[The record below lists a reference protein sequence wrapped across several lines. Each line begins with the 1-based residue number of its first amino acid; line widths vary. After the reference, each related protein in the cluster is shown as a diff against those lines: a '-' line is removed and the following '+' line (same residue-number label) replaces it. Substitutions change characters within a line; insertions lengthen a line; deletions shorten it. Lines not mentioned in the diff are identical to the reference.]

1 MTFDQIHSELKK
13 KIYHPVYFLCGE
25 ETFYIDKLEE
35 YFDKQILT
43 ESEQE
48 FNQTV
53 VYGKEIDIVTLV
65 SYARRYPMMSNHQ
78 LIIVREAQD
87 MKSLFQKEKD
97 EATSDSGDKKSK
109 KDTKKE
115 DKDPLVEYL
124 LKPTPS
130 TILVFCYKY
139 KKVDMRT
146 KIAKLLL
153 KHSILFESK
162 KLYDDKLPSW
172 ITDYAKSEGIKIN
185 PKAVHLL
192 SEYLGNDL
200 TKIANEIGKLSLN
213 LKENQEITTTM
224 VEDNIGI
231 SKDFNVFELIK
242 AIGYRNKFK
251 SFQIAEYF
259 SANPKN
265 NPMILTISQ
274 LYAFF
279 LKVLT
284 YHTLPDRSSN
294 IAASEL
300 GINAYF
306 LNDYA
311 HAAKEYSASHCMR
324 NIGFLQEYD
333 MRSKGVNNAGTGEGE
348 LLKELVY
355 KILN

>member
-1 MTFDQIHSELKK
+1 MTFDQIFSELKK
-13 KIYHPVYFLCGE
+13 KIYHPVYFLSGE
-25 ETFYIDKLEE
+25 ENFYIDRLAE
-35 YFDKQILT
+35 YFDKNILT
-43 ESEQE
+43 DSEKE

-53 VYGKEIDIVTLV
+53 VYGKEVDIVTLV

-78 LIIVREAQD
+78 VIIVREAQD

-97 EATSDSGDKKSK
+97 ESTSDSSEKKAKKDSK
-109 KDTKKE
+109 KD
-115 DKDPLVEYL
+115 DKDPFSEYL

-139 KKVDMRT
+139 KKIDLRT
-146 KIAKLLL
+146 KVAKLLA
-153 KHSILFESK
+153 KNSILFESK
-162 KLYDDKLPSW
+162 KLYDDKLPFW

-213 LKENQEITTTM
+213 LKEGQEISTSM

-284 YHTLPDRSSN
+284 YHNLPNRSAN

-300 GINAYF
+300 GINGYF
-306 LNDYA
+306 LNDYIY
-311 HAAKEYSASHCMR
+311 AAKEYSASHCMR
-324 NIGFLQEYD
+324 NIGFLREYD
-333 MRSKGVNNAGTGEGE
+333 MRSKGVNNANTGDGE